1 MPHIR
6 SRKHASAPQAFFNR
20 GAALAFAAIAPG
32 AAMAQAA
39 PAAETTLPEIKA
51 RAAAENPYKAD
62 GVASPKFTQPLVDT
76 PQTITVIKRELIQQQ
91 AASTLSEA
99 LRNSPGIT
107 LLLGENGSTQ
117 TGDAV
122 VMRGFDTSASI
133 FVDSIRDLGAISR
146 DMFNIDQVEVV
157 KGPSGADN
165 VRGASSGYINL
176 VTKAPT
182 RRNAASASVMLG
194 SANRVRAT
202 ADINRT
208 LDVGLPGTA
217 VRLNLMKDEGGVPG
231 RDAVKNRSFG
241 IAPSLTVGLG
251 TPTRFSVFYLH
262 TEARNRPDGGLP
274 TVGLDGF
281 SDAAFATGG
290 ALAGKTLA
298 PVDRHNYYGSLDDFN
313 HTLVDMVTTKIE
325 HDFGGSSVLTNTTR
339 LGRSRQTYVIGG
351 LSGTTAADGTSCNRG
366 WFNACDADPSQ
377 WTVLRSR
384 QISQRSNQILTNQT
398 NLATEFDT
406 VGLKHNF
413 SGGIEFIHEKQSTPT
428 LASAGTLPVAKLY
441 ASSTAD
447 AFPAIN
453 LAPTGAYSKGSTL
466 TAALYAFDTLAVT
479 ERLKLN
485 AGIRWERFSTD
496 FNGVTLATAAVNPTL
511 PVGMPIP
518 SALSLA
524 DDLVSLKLGAL
535 YKPAPNGSV
544 YVSVANSQLPPG
556 SVAFTLSAAA
566 SNANNVAY
574 EPQRG
579 LNLEAGTKWDWF
591 DNRLAVA
598 ASIYRSENR
607 NELVQDAIDPN
618 TYTQVGRRRVQG
630 VELSAAG
637 QVTPVWDV
645 NLGLAFMDAKVISGF
660 TGAANPTQDGL
671 LQWTPKV
678 SFTAWTTYKQ
688 PFGVAGLTLGGGGR
702 YVGSVVRSSVTQ
714 FTTAQSGVTGAP
726 SYWVFD
732 AMASFEV
739 SKALSLQLNL
749 NNLFDKEYIASVN
762 NSGKRYMPG
771 APRSAYVTANL
782 KF

>member
-1 MPHIR
+1 MAHIR
-6 SRKHASAPQAFFNR
+6 SRKHALAPQALLNR
-20 GAALAFAAIAPG
+20 SAAIAFAAFAPG
-32 AAMAQAA
+32 AVMAQAT
-39 PAAETTLPEIKA
+39 PAETTLPEIKA

-62 GVASPKFTQPLVDT
+62 SVASPKFTQPLVDT

-133 FVDSIRDLGAISR
+133 FVDNIRDLGAISR

-165 VRGASSGYINL
+165 GRGASSGYINL

-208 LDVGLPGTA
+208 LDLGLPGTA

-231 RDAVKNRSFG
+231 RDAVRNRSFG

-274 TVGLDGF
+274 TVGLEGF
-281 SDAAFATGG
+281 SDAAFAAGG

-313 HTLVDMVTTKIE
+313 HTLVNMVTTKIE
-325 HDFGGSSVLTNTTR
+325 HDFGSGSVLTNTTR

-351 LSGTTAADGTSCNRG
+351 LSGTTAADGTNCNRG
-366 WFNACDADPSQ
+366 WFNACDAEASQ

-384 QISQRSNQILTNQT
+384 QVSRRSNQILTNQT

-406 VGLKHNF
+406 AGMKHSV
-413 SGGIEFIHEKQSTPT
+413 SGGIEFIHEKQTTPT
-428 LASAGTLPVAKLY
+428 FTSTGTLPAANLY
-441 ASSTAD
+441 APSTGD
-447 AFPAIN
+447 AFPAID
-453 LAPTGAYSKGSTL
+453 LVPTGAYSKGSTL

-496 FNGVTLATAAVNPTL
+496 FNGVTLSTAAANPTL
-511 PVGMPIP
+511 PVGTPIP
-518 SALSLA
+518 SALSLK

-556 SVAFTLSAAA
+556 SAAFTLSAAA
-566 SNANNVAY
+566 NNANNAAY

-618 TYTQVGRRRVQG
+618 VYTQVGKRRVQG

-637 QVTPVWDV
+637 QITPAWDV
-645 NLGLAFMDAKVISGF
+645 NLGLAFMDAKIVSGF
-660 TGAANPTQDGL
+660 TGATNPTQGGL
-671 LQWTPKV
+671 LQWTPKL
-678 SFTAWTTYKQ
+678 SFSAWTTYKA
-688 PFGVAGLTLGGGGR
+688 PFGLQGLTLGGGGR
-702 YVGSVVRSSVTQ
+702 YVDSVVRSSVTQ
-714 FTTAQSGVTGAP
+714 FTTAQSGLTGAP

-732 AMASFEV
+732 AMASYEV
-739 SKALSLQLNL
+739 NKQLSLQLNL
-749 NNLFDKEYIASVN
+749 NNLFDKDYIASVN

-771 APRSAYVTANL
+771 APRSAYLTANM

>member
-6 SRKHASAPQAFFNR
+6 SRKHALAPQSLFNR
-20 GAALAFAAIAPG
+20 SAAIAFAAFAPG
-32 AAMAQAA
+32 AVLAQATT
-39 PAAETTLPEIKA
+39 AETTLPEIKA
-51 RAAAENPYKAD
+51 RAVAENPYKAES
-62 GVASPKFTQPLVDT
+62 VASPKFTQPLVDT

-91 AASTLSEA
+91 AAATLSEA

-133 FVDSIRDLGAISR
+133 FVDNIRDLGAISR

-165 VRGASSGYINL
+165 GRGASSGYINL

-208 LDVGLPGTA
+208 LDLGLPGTA

-231 RDAVKNRSFG
+231 RDAVRNRSFG

-251 TPTRFSVFYLH
+251 TPTRFSVFALH

-274 TVGLDGF
+274 TIGLEGF

-298 PVDRHNYYGSLDDFN
+298 PVDRHNFYGSLDDFN

-325 HDFGGSSVLTNTTR
+325 HDFGSGSVLTNTTR

-366 WFNACDADPSQ
+366 WFNACDADSSQ

-384 QISQRSNQILTNQT
+384 QIAQRSNQILTNQT

-406 VGLKHNF
+406 AGMKHSV
-413 SGGIEFIHEKQSTPT
+413 SGGIEFIHEKQTTPT
-428 LASAGTLPVAKLY
+428 LTSAGTLPLANLY
-441 ASSTAD
+441 SPSTGD

-453 LAPTGAYSKGSTL
+453 LVPTGAYSRGSTL
-466 TAALYAFDTLAVT
+466 TAALYAFDTLTVT

-496 FNGVTLATAAVNPTL
+496 FNGVTLATAAANPTL
-511 PVGMPIP
+511 PVGTPIP
-518 SALSLA
+518 SALSLK
-524 DDLVSLKLGAL
+524 DDLVSLKFGAL

-556 SVAFTLSAAA
+556 SAAFTLSAAA
-566 SNANNVAY
+566 NNANNTAY

-598 ASIYRSENR
+598 ASVYRSENR
-607 NELVQDAIDPN
+607 NELAQDPIDPN
-618 TYTQVGRRRVQG
+618 TYTQVGKRRVQG

-637 QVTPVWDV
+637 QVTPVWDI
-645 NLGLAFMDAKVISGF
+645 NLGLAFMDAKIVSGF
-660 TGAANPTQDGL
+660 TGAANPTQGGL
-671 LQWTPKV
+671 LQWTPKL

-688 PFGVAGLTLGGGGR
+688 PFGLQGLTLGGGGR
-702 YVGSVVRSSVTQ
+702 YVDSVVRSSVTQ
-714 FTTAQSGVTGAP
+714 FTTAQSGLTGAP

-732 AMASFEV
+732 AMASYEV
-739 SKALSLQLNL
+739 NKQLSLQLNL
-749 NNLFDKEYIASVN
+749 NNLLDKDYIASVN

-771 APRSAYVTANL
+771 APRSAYLTANL